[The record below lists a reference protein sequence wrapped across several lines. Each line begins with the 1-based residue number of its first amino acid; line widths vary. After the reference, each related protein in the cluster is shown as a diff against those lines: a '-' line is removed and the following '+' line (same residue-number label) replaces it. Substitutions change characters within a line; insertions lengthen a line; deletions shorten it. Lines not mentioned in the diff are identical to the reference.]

1 MRITRFEDIVAWQK
15 AQDVAVDIYTVFGSM
30 KDFGFRDQICR
41 ATVSISNN
49 IAEGFNRS
57 SDADFIRYLYISLG
71 SCNEVI
77 SMLYLAHRL
86 KYIDET
92 QKETLLNKSTEIAK
106 IIRGLIKSFN
116 KL

>member
-1 MRITRFEDIVAWQK
+1 
-15 AQDVAVDIYTVFGSM
+15 
-30 KDFGFRDQICR
+30 
-41 ATVSISNN
+41 
-49 IAEGFNRS
+49 
-57 SDADFIRYLYISLG
+57 
-71 SCNEVI
+71 
-77 SMLYLAHRL
+77 MLYLAHRL